1 MKFSTITAATVVVGL
16 GLTLS
21 ACSDDS
27 DNGEATSSSAATSSA
42 TQASVEPPTAEE
54 LNAVLQRATD
64 PNVPLEEKTQTV
76 QGGETAPEL
85 FDVMTASQQDSGAK
99 FTVVDPILPGY
110 TPEYVIAKV
119 VFSVPD
125 QEDQV
130 AEDVEFVHEDG
141 VWKLSQSW
149 ACMLVSNTV
158 EPEQVPAMCQG
169 DAPAEDPAE
178 GAPEGAP
185 AEEAPEG
192 APAEAPVEE
201 APAQ

>member
-1 MKFSTITAATVVVGL
+1 MSRGL
-16 GLTLS
+16 G
-21 ACSDDS
+21 
-27 DNGEATSSSAATSSA
+27 
-42 TQASVEPPTAEE
+42 
-54 LNAVLQRATD
+54 
-64 PNVPLEEKTQTV
+64 
-76 QGGETAPEL
+76 
-85 FDVMTASQQDSGAK
+85 DVYKRQ
-99 FTVVDPILPGY
+99 LPGY

-185 AEEAPEG
+185 AE
-192 APAEAPVEE
+192 APVEE